1 MCIRDRCIVAI
12 SINLKG
18 DTYQKW
24 YKETVIDSADWQKEC
39 IQNTENKDSWKCK
52 TSTNLQEGNRLNILY
67 IRNFII
73 HFSMDHIYIKLETKY
88 IISIIDIK
96 DIFIGIVVTCCIFLV
111 AIILALIGTGKVS

>member
-1 MCIRDRCIVAI
+1 MFDEQAAYIACIVAI

-52 TSTNLQEGNRLNILY
+52 TSTNLQEGNHLKV
-67 IRNFII
+67 I
-73 HFSMDHIYIKLETKY
+73 HSFYKYLGRVIPNHIENSK
-88 IISIIDIK
+88 
-96 DIFIGIVVTCCIFLV
+96 
-111 AIILALIGTGKVS
+111 